1 MVKIYTRRGDSGE
14 TGLLYGGR
22 VSKTDPRCEAYGT
35 TDETISALGL
45 ARALS
50 ASPRVKEIV
59 KQMQQELFT
68 VGAELAT
75 DLAQYAT
82 MQRHFNVVSAAM
94 VERLEHLMDELEA
107 EVQLPRSFVIPG
119 ASAASAALD
128 LARTILRRAER
139 RAVGLKEAG
148 LLVNNEVL
156 RYLNRLTD
164 LLYMLARYE
173 DRALPLEQLA
183 NDSEASR
190 SSEQATE

>member
-1 MVKIYTRRGDSGE
+1 MDKIYTRRGDRGE

-35 TDETISALGL
+35 TDEAISALGL

-59 KQMQQELFT
+59 KQVQQELFA
-68 VGAELAT
+68 VGVELAT
-75 DLAQYAT
+75 DPGEYAT
-82 MQRHFNVVSAAM
+82 MQRHFKVVSATM
-94 VERLEHLMDELEA
+94 VEQLERLIDELEA
-107 EVQLPRSFVIPG
+107 EMRLPRAFIIPG

-148 LLVNNEVL
+148 LLVNNELL
-156 RYLNRLTD
+156 RYLNRLGD
-164 LLYMLARYE
+164 LLFVVARYE
-173 DRALPLEQLA
+173 DRSLPQEQLA
-183 NDSEASR
+183 GDES
-190 SSEQATE
+190 

>member
-1 MVKIYTRRGDSGE
+1 MARIYTRRGDGGE

-35 TDETISALGL
+35 IDEAISALGL

-59 KQMQQELFT
+59 KRVQQELSI

-75 DLAQYAT
+75 DPAEYAT
-82 MQRHFNVVSAAM
+82 MQRHFDVVSEAM
-94 VERLEHLMDELEA
+94 VARVERLIDELEA
-107 EVQLPRSFVIPG
+107 EVSLPRSFIIPG
-119 ASAASAALD
+119 DSPASSAMD

-139 RAVGLKEAG
+139 RAVGLKESG

-156 RYLNRLTD
+156 RYLNRLAD
-164 LLYMLARYE
+164 LLFMLARYE
-173 DRALPLEQLA
+173 DRALPIEQLT
-183 NDSEASR
+183 D
-190 SSEQATE
+190 